1 MFHCGSLFPLGDD
14 EGVKHEVA
22 PRAEVEQRI
31 NRLGHVTVGA
41 VDAQHVAAVLLE
53 EEFYLYAVGGDDRY
67 RRWRGY

>member
-41 VDAQHVAAVLLE
+41 VDAQHVAAVLLK
-53 EEFYLYAVGGDDRY
+53 EEF
-67 RRWRGY
+67 